1 MNLFGFL
8 KKGTPESVEQTVPE
22 TDAPEG
28 VMPLRYITDEEI
40 DKATATLREY
50 MKGKANLDQ
59 RVIEDELWWKGQHWK
74 AIRKKMGGN
83 SVEPTS
89 RWLFNTITNKHA
101 DMCDNIPQAV
111 VLPREMSDSPSAQT
125 LSSVLPVVLKYNG
138 FEQTYS
144 DNSWELLKHGTAAYG
159 VFWNPHKDVIGD
171 ISIQAIDLLRIY
183 WEPGIT
189 DIQRSRNLF
198 ILDLVDTDIL
208 EQRYPDSKGRF
219 NGNAVTPLHYEYD
232 DDIDVS
238 KKTVVVDWYYKKMT
252 PDGRELLHF
261 VKFAGKAVL
270 YSSEDDP
277 IYAERGFYDHGKY
290 PVVFDVLFPEKG
302 TPAGF
307 GEVSICRDPQLYI
320 DKLMGNI
327 LETSMLNTKRRFF
340 AKRALNINKE
350 QLLDN
355 NEPLIE
361 VDGDIDEVKLR
372 EFQPRDIS
380 PVYANIVQMKIEELK
395 ETSSNRDV
403 NSGGTGSGVTAAS
416 AIAALQEAG
425 NKSSRDIIASSYRTF
440 EAMIHLVI
448 ELMRQFYDETR
459 TFRITNQI
467 KQGAYEFVQF
477 NNGGIKDQQIGMT
490 QAGEPL
496 FRKPV
501 FDLEIKVQKK
511 NPFSIM
517 SQNELAKELLNMGAF
532 NPQRAQEMLGALM
545 LMEFEGK
552 EEVVEFVKEGQTLF
566 NMLQQMQM
574 QLAQYQQMMMG
585 GMPMAPAGAPA
596 KPSVEAEQ
604 EASAPKTPIND
615 GIMDAQAPRT
625 AYMDAL
631 AKRSRPEV

>member
-1 MNLFGFL
+1 MNLFGFM
-8 KKGTPESVEQTVPE
+8 KKNQPMPESEEQNVPE
-22 TDAPEG
+22 AEG
-28 VMPLRYITDEEI
+28 RANPKYITEEEI

-50 MKGKANLDQ
+50 MKGKANLDE
-59 RVIEDELWWKGQHWK
+59 RVIEDEMWWKGQHWK
-74 AIRKKMGGN
+74 AIRKKMSGN
-83 SVEPTS
+83 TVEPTS
-89 RWLFNTITNKHA
+89 RWLFSTIINKHA

-111 VLPREMSDSPSAQT
+111 VLPREMSDSESAQT
-125 LSSVLPVVLKYNG
+125 LTSVLPVVLSYNG

-144 DNSWELLKHGTAAYG
+144 DNAWELLKHGTAAYG

-183 WEPGIT
+183 WEPGVT

-198 ILDLVDTDIL
+198 IFDLVDTDL
-208 EQRYPDSKGRF
+208 LGERYPDQKDKF

-232 DDIDVS
+232 DDVDVS

-270 YSSEDDP
+270 FSSEDDP

-307 GEVSICRDPQLYI
+307 GEVAICRDPQLYI

-340 AKRALNINKE
+340 AKRTLNINKK

-355 NEPLIE
+355 NEPIIE
-361 VDGDIDEVKLR
+361 IDGDMDDTKLR
-372 EFQPRDIS
+372 EFAARDIS
-380 PVYANIVQMKIEELK
+380 PIYANIVQMKTEEMK

-403 NSGGTGSGVTAAS
+403 NSGGTGGSVTAAS

-425 NKSSRDIIASSYRTF
+425 NKNSRDIIASSYRKY
-440 EAMIHLVI
+440 EEMIHLVI

-459 TFRITNQI
+459 TFRITNQA
-467 KQGAYEFVQF
+467 KKGAYEFVDF
-477 NNGGIKDQQIGMT
+477 NNGGIKDQVVGMT
-490 QAGEPL
+490 QSGEPL

-511 NPFSIM
+511 NPFSIL
-517 SQNELAKELLNMGAF
+517 SQNELAKELLAMGAF
-532 NPQRAQEMLGALM
+532 NPERAQEMLGALM

-552 EEVVEFVKEGQTLF
+552 EEVVEFVKNGQTLF
-566 NMLQQMQM
+566 NMLQQARMQM
-574 QLAQYQQMMMG
+574 AQLMG
-585 GMPMAPAGAPA
+585 IGMPQGAPSA
-596 KPSVEAEQ
+596 PQGEAPT
-604 EASAPKTPIND
+604 PKTPTND

-625 AYMDAL
+625 PYMDAL

>member
-1 MNLFGFL
+1 MNLFGFM
-8 KKGTPESVEQTVPE
+8 KKNQPMPESEEQNVPE
-22 TDAPEG
+22 AEG
-28 VMPLRYITDEEI
+28 RTNPKYITEEEI

-50 MKGKANLDQ
+50 MKGKANLDE
-59 RVIEDELWWKGQHWK
+59 RIKEDELWWKGQHWK
-74 AIRKKMGGN
+74 AIRKKMSGN
-83 SVEPTS
+83 AVEPTS

-111 VLPREMSDSPSAQT
+111 VLPREMSDSESAQT
-125 LSSVLPVVLKYNG
+125 LTSVLPVVLSYNG

-144 DNSWELLKHGTAAYG
+144 DNAWELLKHGTAAYG

-198 ILDLVDTDIL
+198 ILDLVDTDL
-208 EQRYPDSKGRF
+208 LGERYPDQKDKF

-232 DDIDVS
+232 DEVDVS

-270 YSSEDDP
+270 FSSEDDP

-307 GEVSICRDPQLYI
+307 GEVAICRDPQLYI

-340 AKRALNINKE
+340 AKKSLNINKD
-350 QLLDN
+350 QLLNN

-372 EFQPRDIS
+372 EFAPRDIS
-380 PVYANIVQMKIEELK
+380 PIYANIVQMKTEEMK

-403 NSGGTGSGVTAAS
+403 NSGGTGGSVTAAS

-425 NKSSRDIIASSYRTF
+425 NKNSRDIIASSYRKY
-440 EAMIHLVI
+440 EEMIHLVI

-459 TFRITNQI
+459 TFRITNQA
-467 KQGAYEFVQF
+467 KKGAYEFVDF
-477 NNGGIKDQQIGMT
+477 NNGGIKDQVVGMT
-490 QAGEPL
+490 QSGEPL

-511 NPFSIM
+511 NPFSIL
-517 SQNELAKELLNMGAF
+517 SQNELAKELLAMGAF
-532 NPQRAQEMLGALM
+532 NPERAQEMLGALM

-552 EEVVEFVKEGQTLF
+552 EEVVEFVKNGQTLF
-566 NMLQQMQM
+566 NMLQQARMQM
-574 QLAQYQQMMMG
+574 AQMMG
-585 GMPMAPAGAPA
+585 IAMPQGAPSA
-596 KPSVEAEQ
+596 PQGEAPT
-604 EASAPKTPIND
+604 PKTPTND

-625 AYMDAL
+625 PYMDAL

>member
-1 MNLFGFL
+1 MNLFGFM
-8 KKGTPESVEQTVPE
+8 KKNQPMPESEEQNVPE
-22 TDAPEG
+22 AEG
-28 VMPLRYITDEEI
+28 GAMPNPRYITEEEI

-50 MKGKANLDQ
+50 MKGKANLDE
-59 RVIEDELWWKGQHWK
+59 RVIEDEMWWKGQHWR
-74 AIRKKMGGN
+74 AIRKKMQGN
-83 SVEPTS
+83 TVEPTS
-89 RWLFNTITNKHA
+89 RWLFNMITNKHA

-111 VLPREMSDSPSAQT
+111 VLPREMSDSESAQT
-125 LSSVLPVVLKYNG
+125 LTSVLPVVLSYNG

-144 DNSWELLKHGTAAYG
+144 DNAWELLKHGTAAYG

-198 ILDLVDTDIL
+198 ILDLVDTDLL
-208 EQRYPDSKGRF
+208 EERYPDQKGKF
-219 NGNAVTPLHYEYD
+219 NGNAVTPLRYEYD
-232 DDIDVS
+232 DEADVS

-270 YSSEDDP
+270 FSSEDDP

-290 PVVFDVLFPEKG
+290 PVVFDVLYPEKG

-307 GEVSICRDPQLYI
+307 GEVAICHNPQLYI

-340 AKRALNINKE
+340 AKRTLNINKD

-355 NEPLIE
+355 NEPIVE
-361 VDGDIDEVKLR
+361 TDGDMDDTKLR
-372 EFQPRDIS
+372 EFATRDIS
-380 PVYANIVQMKIEELK
+380 PIYANIVQMKIEEMK

-403 NSGGTGSGVTAAS
+403 NSGGTVGSVTAAS
-416 AIAALQEAG
+416 AIAVLVESG
-425 NKSSRDIIASSYRTF
+425 NKNSRDIIASSYRSY
-440 EAMIHLVI
+440 EEMIHLVI

-459 TFRITNQI
+459 TFRITNQA
-467 KQGAYEFVQF
+467 KKGAYEFVDF
-477 NNGGIKDQQIGMT
+477 NNGGIKDQVVGMT
-490 QAGEPL
+490 QSGEPL

-511 NPFSIM
+511 NPFSIL
-517 SQNELAKELLNMGAF
+517 SQNELAKELLAMGAF
-532 NPQRAQEMLGALM
+532 NPERAQEMLGALM

-552 EEVVEFVKEGQTLF
+552 EEVVEFVKNGQTLF
-566 NMLQQMQM
+566 NMLQQARMQM
-574 QLAQYQQMMMG
+574 AQMMG
-585 GMPMAPAGAPA
+585 IAMPQGAPSA
-596 KPSVEAEQ
+596 PQGEAPT
-604 EASAPKTPIND
+604 PKTPTND

-625 AYMDAL
+625 PYMDAL